1 MAEPDKQHIGDGND
15 NFGQAAQKA
24 GEAAKQIGAAA
35 GEKAA
40 TAGAEAT
47 ANAAAA
53 TVKAGVEGGKAV
65 SEIAAGTAAGGP
77 WGAIISAAWAMRHTL
92 FKILICVCLLLA
104 FFITAIISLPSI
116 VFNNVFRTDPETVE
130 DGGLTDPWAIYD
142 ELGALVSD
150 RIQEGHDYAL
160 EEVERIIARGGY
172 DYEFSMEA
180 LIDYG
185 FSTND
190 YDTCYVLAAYSAA
203 MEQRGTT
210 KADLTA
216 KLRAVIEDM
225 FPISYVEKEKERIIP
240 LTYPTYSPTSVTV
253 ITGKNP
259 YTTGT
264 NTYYHETG
272 SNTTEEPVNVTNYVE
287 VSVEV
292 PVYTDGRITG
302 TRNDTYFE
310 AQGTTTLTPDTE
322 MVKYVEITIHS
333 FDTSV
338 ILKAFNIDVS
348 ATYNQF
354 DITYGEAIDF
364 MAEAL
369 RKTLG
374 LGPGM
379 IAPGTSDV
387 VGTGELIWPV
397 PASNRVTSYYGER
410 IHPITK
416 KKDFHLGIDIGAPQG
431 TPIVAADGGTVV
443 STSIHYSYGIHCLID
458 HGNGTRTLY
467 AHMTTM
473 AVTIGSTVEQG
484 EQIGT
489 VGHTGVADG
498 DHLHFE
504 THVGAN
510 RVNPKIYFPGI

>member
-1 MAEPDKQHIGDGND
+1 M
-15 NFGQAAQKA
+15 GQAAQKV
-24 GEAAKQIGAAA
+24 GEAAKQISAASA
-35 GEKAA
+35 EKAA
-40 TAGAEAT
+40 AAGAEAT

-77 WGAIISAAWAMRHTL
+77 WGAIIAAAWALRHTL
-92 FKILICVCLLLA
+92 FKILVCVCLILT
-104 FFITAIISLPSI
+104 FFICAILSLPSI
-116 VFNNVFRTDPETVE
+116 VFNNIFHTDPGTVE
-130 DGGLTDPWAIYD
+130 DGGLTDPFAIYA
-142 ELGALVSD
+142 ELGDMVN
-150 RIQEGHDYAL
+150 QHVKEGHDYAL
-160 EEVERIIARGGY
+160 EEAERIIQRGGY

-185 FSTND
+185 FSTSD

-210 KADLTA
+210 KADLAA
-216 KLRAVIEDM
+216 KLRAVKADM
-225 FPISYVEKEKERIIP
+225 FPITHEEKEKERVIP
-240 LTYPTYSPTSVTV
+240 LTYDTYSATSVTV

-264 NTYYHETG
+264 STYYQVSGSET
-272 SNTTEEPVNVTNYVE
+272 TTEPVEVTNYEE

-292 PVYTDGRITG
+292 PVYSGGRITG
-302 TRNDTYFE
+302 TTTEMYYQAN
-310 AQGTTTLTPDTE
+310 GTVTLTPDTE
-322 MVKYVEITIHS
+322 MVKYVEITIHP

-338 ILKAFNIDVS
+338 ILKAFNIDPA

-354 DITYGEAIDF
+354 NITYGQAIDN

-369 RKTLG
+369 RRTLG

-379 IAPGTSDV
+379 IGGGDV

-397 PASNRVTSYYGER
+397 PSSSVVNDYYGSR
-410 IHPITK
+410 IHPITGK
-416 KKDFHLGIDIGAPQG
+416 QDFHLGIDIGAGLG

-443 STSIHYSYGIHCLID
+443 STSIDSSYGIHCLID

-467 AHMTTM
+467 AHMSSMNVTM
-473 AVTIGSTVEQG
+473 GSAVEQG
-484 EQIGT
+484 EEIGK
-489 VGHTGVADG
+489 VGKTGTATG
-498 DHLHFE
+498 FHLHFE

-510 RVNPKIYFPGI
+510 RVDPRTYFPGI